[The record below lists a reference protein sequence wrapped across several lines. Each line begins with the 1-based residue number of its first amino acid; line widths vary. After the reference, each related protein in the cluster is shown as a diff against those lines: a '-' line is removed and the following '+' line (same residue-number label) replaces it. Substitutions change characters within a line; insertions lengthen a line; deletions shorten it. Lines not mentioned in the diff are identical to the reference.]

1 LLGPQYAA
9 GSLARGQQHLASPA
23 SRRPVSSSARRST
36 SAPLD
41 DSSSGSDSD
50 SDDTSVQVIKG
61 TSVLAVNPSD
71 LGADGFPPWYYRDE
85 EVKAAWRITDEQEL
99 EHWQEIMASLEK

>member
-1 LLGPQYAA
+1 V
-9 GSLARGQQHLASPA
+9 SPA

-41 DSSSGSDSD
+41 DSSSGSD

-85 EVKAAWRITDEQEL
+85 EVKAAWRITDEQEV
-99 EHWQEIMASLEK
+99 EHWQEIVASLEK